1 MGPLADAVRTG
12 VRDSPVAGAR
22 LLMVSFCS
30 LLGIA
35 ERDVIKRQP
44 SGQVALDPEA
54 LWGQDGAVRP
64 VLGLTVVW
72 PG

>member
-12 VRDSPVAGAR
+12 VRDSPVTGAR
-22 LLMVSFCS
+22 LLMAPFFS
-30 LLGIA
+30 LVGIA
-35 ERDVIKRQP
+35 ERDVIKREP

-54 LWGQDGAVRP
+54 LCGYHR
-64 VLGLTVVW
+64 VVW

>member
-54 LWGQDGAVRP
+54 LWGPDGAVRP

>member
-12 VRDSPVAGAR
+12 VRDSPVTGAR
-22 LLMVSFCS
+22 LLMAPFCFV
-30 LLGIA
+30 GIA
-35 ERDVIKRQP
+35 ERDVIKREP

-54 LWGQDGAVRP
+54 LWDGYHR
-64 VLGLTVVW
+64 VVW